1 MYCNILCHS
10 NESLGGRSSYI
21 SSESSTSSESES
33 STVSQKL
40 INRGPERNVKGDFSF
55 VKTLEADTEARVAPV
70 PLISILQL
78 QVSEFEG
85 NSDAPD
91 SEKLCNSKS

>member
-1 MYCNILCHS
+1 MNCNILCCS
-10 NESLGGRSSYI
+10 NESLGGSSYI
-21 SSESSTSSESES
+21 PSESSTSSESES

-40 INRGPERNVKGDFSF
+40 INRSPEKNVKGDFSF
-55 VKTLEADTEARVAPV
+55 VKTLEAEPRVAPV

-85 NSDAPD
+85 NSEAPE